1 MQTSR
6 RDAAM
11 ETKDRPLVPA
21 GNAPQRGLKEVA
33 RLLEL
38 RKLG

>member
-1 MQTSR
+1 MQTRR
-6 RDAAM
+6 RDAVM

-21 GNAPQRGLKEVA
+21 SNGPQKGLKKVA
-33 RLLEL
+33 QLLEL